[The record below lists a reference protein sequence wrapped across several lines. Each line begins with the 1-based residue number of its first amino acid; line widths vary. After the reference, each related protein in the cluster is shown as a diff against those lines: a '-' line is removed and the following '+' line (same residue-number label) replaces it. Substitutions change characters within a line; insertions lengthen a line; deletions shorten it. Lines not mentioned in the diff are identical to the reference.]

1 MTHPP
6 EKGYGIRT
14 MKLWIKYLL
23 AATIGVLLGIYAF
36 PTGEAFYQ
44 NLQFAAQIVLHIGRY
59 ALFPLIFFSL
69 AYGTYRLRM
78 DRRVLAVIGK
88 SFLIIAATAALLVGI
103 GTGAVLLIAPERI
116 PIIVETEVVHSFPS
130 FQELIFQIFPNNLFN
145 VFTGNGNILFPIVFF
160 ALFLGLNFSFDK
172 VLSRPVVQVF
182 DSLTRIFYH
191 IAKFVNEILG
201 FGLIVLSASFVVHLR
216 RTDEIELYS
225 ELLLLIGILV
235 VFIIFCIYPILVYFL
250 TGRQNPYKYLYG
262 ILAPSI
268 AAFFSGNSYFSLVP
282 MIPHIKENLGVPRKT
297 GAVTIPLFALFA
309 KAGTAM
315 VSSITFI
322 VILKSYSSLGIE
334 FVEIAW
340 IIGISIAASLL
351 SSTVP
356 GFGVAAALTALCTLY
371 GRGLENGFLII
382 YPILPLLSS
391 FAVFID
397 MVTVALGSLVVAHSE
412 EGQKEL
418 FPSQFI

>member
-1 MTHPP
+1 
-6 EKGYGIRT
+6 
-14 MKLWIKYLL
+14 MKLWIKYIL
-23 AATIGVLLGIYAF
+23 AATIGVVLGVYVF
-36 PTGEAFYQ
+36 PTADSVYE
-44 NLQFAAQIVLHIGRY
+44 NLQFAGQIVLHIGRY

-69 AYGTYRLRM
+69 AYATFRLRM
-78 DRRVLAVIGK
+78 DRRISVVVGK
-88 SFLIIAATAALLVGI
+88 TFLIIAATAALLVGI
-103 GTGAVLLIAPERI
+103 GTASVLLIAPERI
-116 PIIVETEVVHSFPS
+116 PIIVETETVHTFPG
-130 FQELIFQIFPNNLFN
+130 FKELIFQIFPNNLFN
-145 VFTGNGNILFPIVFF
+145 IFTGSGNVLFPVVFF

-201 FGLIVLSASFVVHLR
+201 LGLIVLAAYFTVHLR
-216 RTDEIELYS
+216 RTEELELYS
-225 ELLLLIGILV
+225 ELLLLIAILT

-262 ILAPSI
+262 ILAPAV

-282 MIPHIKENLGVPRKT
+282 LIPHIKENLGVPRQI
-297 GAVTIPLFALFA
+297 GATTIPLFALFA

-315 VSSITFI
+315 ISSITFI

-334 FVEIAW
+334 FVEITW
-340 IIGISIAASLL
+340 IIGVSIAASLL
-351 SSTVP
+351 TSTVP

-371 GRGLENGFLII
+371 GRGIENGFLII

-412 EGQKEL
+412 ESQKEI

>member
-1 MTHPP
+1 
-6 EKGYGIRT
+6 

-23 AATIGVLLGIYAF
+23 AATIGVILGIYVF
-36 PTGEAFYQ
+36 PTGESAYQ
-44 NLQFAAQIVLHIGRY
+44 NTQFAAQIVLHIGRY

-69 AYGTYRLRM
+69 AYGTFRLRM
-78 DRRVLAVIGK
+78 DRRTLAVIGK
-88 SFLIIAATAALLVGI
+88 SFLIIIATAALLVGI
-103 GTGAVLLIAPERI
+103 GTGIVLVIAPERI
-116 PIIVETEVVHSFPS
+116 PIIVETEMVHAFPS
-130 FQELIFQIFPNNLFN
+130 FKELIFQIFPNNLFN
-145 VFTGNGNILFPIVFF
+145 IFTGDGNILFPVVFF
-160 ALFLGLNFSFDK
+160 SLFLGLNFSFDK

-201 FGLIVLSASFVVHLR
+201 LGLIVLSAYFIVHLR
-216 RTDEIELYS
+216 RTAELELYS
-225 ELLLLIGILV
+225 ELLLLIGILTA
-235 VFIIFCIYPILVYFL
+235 FIIFCIYPILLYFL
-250 TGRQNPYKYLYG
+250 TGRQNPFKHLYA

-282 MIPHIKENLGVPRKT
+282 LIPHIKENLGVPRKI
-297 GAVTIPLFALFA
+297 GSVTIPLFALFA

-340 IIGISIAASLL
+340 IIGVSIAASLL
-351 SSTVP
+351 TSTVP

-371 GRGLENGFLII
+371 GRGIENGFLII

-397 MVTVALGSLVVAHSE
+397 MVTVALGSLVVAYSE
-412 EGQKEL
+412 EEQKDI
-418 FPSQFI
+418 FPNQYI

>member
-1 MTHPP
+1 
-6 EKGYGIRT
+6 
-14 MKLWIKYLL
+14 MKLWIKYIL
-23 AATIGVLLGIYAF
+23 AATIGVVLGVYVF
-36 PTGEAFYQ
+36 PTADSVYE
-44 NLQFAAQIVLHIGRY
+44 NLQFAGQIVLHIGRY

-69 AYGTYRLRM
+69 AYATFRLRM
-78 DRRVLAVIGK
+78 DRRISVVVGK
-88 SFLIIAATAALLVGI
+88 TFLIIAATAALLVGI
-103 GTGAVLLIAPERI
+103 GTASVLLIAPERI
-116 PIIVETEVVHSFPS
+116 PIIVETETVHTFPG
-130 FQELIFQIFPNNLFN
+130 FKELIFKIFPYNLFN
-145 VFTGNGNILFPIVFF
+145 IFTGSGDILFPVVFF
-160 ALFLGLNFSFDK
+160 SLFLGLNFSFDK

-201 FGLIVLSASFVVHLR
+201 LGLIVLAAYFTVHLR
-216 RTDEIELYS
+216 RTEELELYS
-225 ELLLLIGILV
+225 ELLLLIAILT

-262 ILAPSI
+262 ILAPAV

-282 MIPHIKENLGVPRKT
+282 LIPHIKENLGVPRQI
-297 GAVTIPLFALFA
+297 GATTIPLFALFA

-334 FVEIAW
+334 FVEITW
-340 IIGISIAASLL
+340 IIGVSIAASLL
-351 SSTVP
+351 TSTVP

-371 GRGLENGFLII
+371 GRGIENGFLII

-397 MVTVALGSLVVAHSE
+397 MVTVAMGSLVVAYSE
-412 EGQKEL
+412 ENQKDL
-418 FPSQFI
+418 YPRQFI

>member
-1 MTHPP
+1 
-6 EKGYGIRT
+6 

-23 AATIGVLLGIYAF
+23 AATIGVILGIYVF
-36 PTGEAFYQ
+36 PTGETAYQ
-44 NLQFAAQIVLHIGRY
+44 NTEFAAQIVLHIGRY

-69 AYGTYRLRM
+69 AYGTFRLRM
-78 DRRVLAVIGK
+78 DRRTLAVIGK
-88 SFLIIAATAALLVGI
+88 SFLIIIATAALLVGI
-103 GTGAVLLIAPERI
+103 GTGIVLVIAPERI
-116 PIIVETEVVHSFPS
+116 PIIVETEMVHAFPS
-130 FQELIFQIFPNNLFN
+130 FEELIFRIFPNNLFN
-145 VFTGNGNILFPIVFF
+145 IFTGDGNVLFPVVFF
-160 ALFLGLNFSFDK
+160 SLFLGLNFSFDK
-172 VLSRPVVQVF
+172 VLTRPVVQVF

-201 FGLIVLSASFVVHLR
+201 LGLIVLSAYFIVHLR
-216 RTDEIELYS
+216 RTEELELYS
-225 ELLLLIGILV
+225 ELLLLIGILT
-235 VFIIFCIYPILVYFL
+235 VFIIFCIYPILLYFL
-250 TGRQNPYKYLYG
+250 TGRQNPFKHLYA

-282 MIPHIKENLGVPRKT
+282 MIPHIKENLGVPRKI
-297 GAVTIPLFALFA
+297 GSVTVPLFALFA

-340 IIGISIAASLL
+340 IIGVSIAASLL
-351 SSTVP
+351 TSTVP

-371 GRGLENGFLII
+371 GRGIENGFLII

-397 MVTVALGSLVVAHSE
+397 MVTVALGSLVVAYSE
-412 EGQKEL
+412 EEQKDI
-418 FPSQFI
+418 FPNQYI

>member
-1 MTHPP
+1 
-6 EKGYGIRT
+6 

-23 AATIGVLLGIYAF
+23 AATIGVILGIYVF
-36 PTGEAFYQ
+36 PTGDSAYQ
-44 NLQFAAQIVLHIGRY
+44 NIQFAAQIVLHIGRY

-69 AYGTYRLRM
+69 AYGTFRLRM
-78 DRRVLAVIGK
+78 DRRTLAVIGK
-88 SFLIIAATAALLVGI
+88 SFLIIVATAALLVGI
-103 GTGAVLLIAPERI
+103 GTGIVLVIAPERI
-116 PIIVETEVVHSFPS
+116 PIIVETEMVHAFPS
-130 FQELIFQIFPNNLFN
+130 FKELIFQIFPNNLFN
-145 VFTGNGNILFPIVFF
+145 IFTGDGNILFPVVFF
-160 ALFLGLNFSFDK
+160 SLFLGLNFSFDK

-201 FGLIVLSASFVVHLR
+201 LGLIVLSAFFIIHLR
-216 RTDEIELYS
+216 RTAELELYS
-225 ELLLLIGILV
+225 ELLLLIGILT
-235 VFIIFCIYPILVYFL
+235 VFIIFCIYPILLYFL
-250 TGRQNPYKYLYG
+250 TGRQNPFKHLYA

-282 MIPHIKENLGVPRKT
+282 LIPHIKENLGVPRKI
-297 GAVTIPLFALFA
+297 GSVTIPLFALFA

-340 IIGISIAASLL
+340 IIGVSIAASLL
-351 SSTVP
+351 TSTVP

-371 GRGLENGFLII
+371 GRGIENGFLII

-397 MVTVALGSLVVAHSE
+397 MVTVALGSLVVAYSE
-412 EGQKEL
+412 EEQKDI
-418 FPSQFI
+418 FPSQYI